1 MFTFCHYIHSAVK
14 KFEDYDVLIG
24 SRDSSG
30 LGYISSIGSLNYIYF
45 IIGLVIMLLM
55 KLIMEL

>member
-14 KFEDYDVLIG
+14 IEDYDVLIG
-24 SRDSSG
+24 SRDSNG
-30 LGYISSIGSLNYIYF
+30 LGYISSIGYINYFYF

-55 KLIMEL
+55 KMIMEL